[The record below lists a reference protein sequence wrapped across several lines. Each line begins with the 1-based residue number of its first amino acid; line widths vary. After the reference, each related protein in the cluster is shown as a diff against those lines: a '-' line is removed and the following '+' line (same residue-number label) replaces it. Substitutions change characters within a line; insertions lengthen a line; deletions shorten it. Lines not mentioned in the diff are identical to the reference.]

1 MSAFDRDERG
11 TPKQAQTVAPVFDV
25 PASLE
30 HPSGPRVWFVEPLG
44 VITQL
49 GRPLRADMDAA
60 RFLTDEMDPALR
72 ALRDDPSQR
81 MIFVHD
87 WRLLEGY
94 STDARKHLTNWG
106 LGLRREIEALIV
118 VLGEGTSPMARMGIN
133 VAASALRL
141 AGIDMRIED
150 GVEEVVA
157 SLNLRPHRRTL

>member
-1 MSAFDRDERG
+1 M
-11 TPKQAQTVAPVFDV
+11 PVFDV
-25 PASLE
+25 PPSLE
-30 HPSGPRVWFVEPLG
+30 HVSGLRAWFVEPVG
-44 VITQL
+44 VITQIA
-49 GRPLRADMDAA
+49 RPLRADMEAA

-72 ALRDDPSQR
+72 ALRGDSSRR

-106 LGLRREIEALIV
+106 LGLRREIESLVV

-141 AGIDMRIED
+141 AGIDMSIED
-150 GVEEVVA
+150 GVDQVVA
-157 SLNLRPHRRTL
+157 RLGLRPHAG

>member
-1 MSAFDRDERG
+1 MSASNRDERG
-11 TPKQAQTVAPVFDV
+11 SPTTVAPVFDV

-30 HPSGPRVWFVEPLG
+30 HPSGLRVWFVEPVG
-44 VITQL
+44 VITQIA
-49 GRPLRADMDAA
+49 RPLRADMDAA

-72 ALRDDPSQR
+72 ALREDPTHR

-106 LGLRREIEALIV
+106 LGLRRDIEALVV
-118 VLGEGTSPMARMGIN
+118 VLGDGTSPMARMGIN

-141 AGIDMRIED
+141 AGIDMSIEE
-150 GVEEVVA
+150 GVGPVVKR
-157 SLNLRPHRRTL
+157 LGLRPHPRAR